1 MHELCDVVFVQK
13 ILRISICNCADV
25 SKKLLFLTVRMS
37 PFLACSGRLSIVR
50 PLTTVSSH
58 STSFDSSS
66 GEKLTTSFYFEIIAG
81 LVKENREFA
90 PDITF
95 TLSTR
100 CL

>member
-1 MHELCDVVFVQK
+1 MSSLLKK
-13 ILRISICNCADV
+13 ILRVSICNCADV

-37 PFLACSGRLSIVR
+37 PFLACCGRLSIVR
-50 PLTTVSSH
+50 LFHLIQHLLIQAV
-58 STSFDSSS
+58 
-66 GEKLTTSFYFEIIAG
+66 EKNLTTSFYFEIIAG
-81 LVKENREFA
+81 LEKESTDFA